1 MIQWMYSPG
10 LSRYRMIKVIHKRR
24 KAMVVVSG
32 RTSRVMEEVPRV
44 MVVVIA
50 YTYLEKDFSCVGS

>member
-1 MIQWMYSPG
+1 
-10 LSRYRMIKVIHKRR
+10 MIKVIHKRR

-32 RTSRVMEEVPRV
+32 RTSHVMEEVPRV